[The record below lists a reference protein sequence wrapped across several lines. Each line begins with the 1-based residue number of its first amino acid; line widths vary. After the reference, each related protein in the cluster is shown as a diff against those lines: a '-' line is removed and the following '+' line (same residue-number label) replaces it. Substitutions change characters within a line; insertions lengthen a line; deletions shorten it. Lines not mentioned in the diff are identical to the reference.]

1 MNEQQAQTD
10 HSGHDLDI
18 GAIVMVG
25 VVSLLVLAVVV
36 ISSWAWFNALRFK
49 EQERQAVEMPYVELE
64 NLQMDQPVSRDFKV
78 KRTIGRKGRRAQNP
92 ADGTAMIFPAK
103 DMFFTSINGAVMLGV
118 MPDRNRLSFHD
129 PYKFSSIRDPLYPR
143 IEYRIT
149 K

>member
-64 NLQMDQPVSRDFKV
+64 NLQMDQRIRLATYGWVDQTKGKV
-78 KRTIGRKGRRAQNP
+78 HIPIERAIAIYARRS
-92 ADGTAMIFPAK
+92 GTGSDK
-103 DMFFTSINGAVMLGV
+103 
-118 MPDRNRLSFHD
+118 
-129 PYKFSSIRDPLYPR
+129 
-143 IEYRIT
+143 
-149 K
+149 